1 MRLKFVFAF
10 VILFFSMLLVRIYY
24 LSIKSN
30 EFYEQV
36 AKNNVIST
44 EYIPPVRG
52 QILDA
57 KGRPLAINNLGFSLS
72 IAPHLKDAA
81 LQSELNNIS
90 RYFKDLNVT
99 AMSKSY
105 KDANSAYNQD
115 FIEVVPFLD
124 YNAAF
129 CELEPARKYQNFAR
143 FAALLPLRRACFAY
157 HRLRR
162 PCQ

>member
-81 LQSELNNIS
+81 LQSELNNI
-90 RYFKDLNVT
+90 
-99 AMSKSY
+99 
-105 KDANSAYNQD
+105 
-115 FIEVVPFLD
+115 
-124 YNAAF
+124 
-129 CELEPARKYQNFAR
+129 
-143 FAALLPLRRACFAY
+143 
-157 HRLRR
+157 
-162 PCQ
+162 